1 MFFTQ
6 QSHAIGGQANA
17 ITCGIFAM
25 HCDMTAVSLRVSMQ
39 AYTGTVFERF

>member
-17 ITCGIFAM
+17 ITCGTFAM
-25 HCDMTAVSLRVSMQ
+25 HCDMTIDSSVAAGQHAGIGRHS
-39 AYTGTVFERF
+39 F